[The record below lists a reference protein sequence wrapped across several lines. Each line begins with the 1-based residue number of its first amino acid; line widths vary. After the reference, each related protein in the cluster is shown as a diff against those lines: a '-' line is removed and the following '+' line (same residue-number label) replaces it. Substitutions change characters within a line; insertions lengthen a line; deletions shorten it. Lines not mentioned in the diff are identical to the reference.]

1 MTSFVDRGYSHPA
14 YRAYCWYRET
24 AYNRVNRYTRLKSNT
39 SVDKVSCVWR
49 NWVFD
54 PLRANQWTTERRV
67 QVWMLYLDHNC
78 KVWFPLPK
86 SYIEGFYDRNPTDP
100 FLLQRPPHDVQLLL
114 LNPKLVRVLRE
125 ESSQDLDRRL
135 RELDRAEREIR
146 ERLVENLLQVQ
157 IIETVRSAKRIP
169 CIERLIEKLWIQS
182 IRFFSIF
189 FDIVSSLF
197 LSDYFLPF
205 SYGWC
210 PNLLAKL
217 DGLCLF
223 SSLFIFFVYFLPCAY
238 QFIFFLVLI
247 SLFSSLFLSVSMFFW
262 FRLSTTCVVC
272 FLCSLA
278 QMYSRSV
285 VFALDMVGHWCFH
298 CLGCNATTK
307 EDDEFF
313 CLGCNAAYHASCWP
327 KP

>member
-1 MTSFVDRGYSHPA
+1 MLQEVFSMLQPSHVAVFSAVSKSFREVGKRAEYWISAGLSFIQGQCDAGTKLSKVMTSFVDRGYSHPA

-86 SYIEGFYDRNPTDP
+86 FYIEGFYNRKPTDP
-100 FLLQRPPHDVQLLL
+100 FLLQRPPYEVQILL

-169 CIERLIEKLWIQS
+169 CIERLIEKL
-182 IRFFSIF
+182 
-189 FDIVSSLF
+189 
-197 LSDYFLPF
+197 
-205 SYGWC
+205 
-210 PNLLAKL
+210 
-217 DGLCLF
+217 
-223 SSLFIFFVYFLPCAY
+223 
-238 QFIFFLVLI
+238 
-247 SLFSSLFLSVSMFFW
+247 
-262 FRLSTTCVVC
+262 
-272 FLCSLA
+272 
-278 QMYSRSV
+278 
-285 VFALDMVGHWCFH
+285 
-298 CLGCNATTK
+298 
-307 EDDEFF
+307 
-313 CLGCNAAYHASCWP
+313 
-327 KP
+327 